1 MEQSVSQGIR
11 ISVEPEYNEIQ
22 SSLSQGIH
30 IFSYTITVENM
41 TDEPVRLVR
50 RKWFIIDTLAQG
62 RIVDGEGVV
71 GRKPMLHPGESFT
84 YQSACDLKGDFGAMF
99 GFYTFHNMKS
109 NLRFTAQI
117 PRFRMEVPRALN

>member
-84 YQSACDLKGDFGAMF
+84 YQSACDLAPC
-99 GFYTFHNMKS
+99 
-109 NLRFTAQI
+109 LVFT
-117 PRFRMEVPRALN
+117 PFTT